1 MKWNAIMRTR
11 IVTLIL
17 TYLLGGIALAG
28 QPPKTGR
35 ELLAK
40 MNSKSTSDQEYALA
54 FVSGVYAAHTGNLL
68 SPTGEELKK
77 IVKSAKEYLEANPKR
92 LDQSSVK
99 LLKES
104 FDKAVSPEPTQ
115 KKSFGPPRLNSRVA
129 GCQ

>member
-1 MKWNAIMRTR
+1 MKWSAIMKTR
-11 IVTLIL
+11 IVTLLL
-17 TYLLGGIALAG
+17 TYLLCGIALAG

-54 FVSGVYAAHTGNLL
+54 FVSGIYAAHTGNLL
-68 SPTGEELKK
+68 PPTSEELKK
-77 IVKSAKEYLEANPKR
+77 IVKNAKEYLEANPKK

-115 KKSFGPPRLNSRVA
+115 KK
-129 GCQ
+129 